1 MSVIDNLIF
10 DRTQADVDRVFE
22 LKNKILT
29 GGGLS
34 ALTSEEQTE
43 YMAGMK
49 GAYNYTDFNRIGEAI
64 SYLVER
70 MKALAIYDDS
80 IIPKVDWAVGDWPTQ
95 SQISNLLTCL
105 TKLRAKLNLPA
116 NAPSVPGSMDYMT
129 YQLANDIEQLL
140 FMIDSRVTQTTA
152 PFPYTG
158 VRYCGQ

>member
-1 MSVIDNLIF
+1 MSVIDNLIT
-10 DRTQADVDRVFE
+10 DRSQADVDSLRALLARGAANWTAEE
-22 LKNKILT
+22 L
-29 GGGLS
+29 
-34 ALTSEEQTE
+34 SEFNL
-43 YMAGMK
+43 ARSK

>member
-95 SQISNLLTCL
+95 SQISNL
-105 TKLRAKLNLPA
+105 NLPA